1 MILTTQRK
9 AMIDELKKLKTHPTA
24 DEFYEV
30 IRRKIP
36 KVSIASVYRN
46 LDVLS
51 NTGHVLKIETSGTRM
66 RFDGDLSRHYHL
78 RCSNCGKVI
87 DFLPKGMDLL
97 EKSVRDLKKLN
108 RNLIDF
114 NMEFTGKCGKCE

>member
-30 IRRKIP
+30 IRKKIP
-36 KVSIASVYRN
+36 KISIASVYRN

-51 NTGHVLKIETSGTRM
+51 KAGHILKIETSGTQM

-78 RCSNCGKVI
+78 RCSKCGRLI
-87 DFLPKGMDLL
+87 DFMPKGVDSL
-97 EKSVRDLKKLN
+97 EKSVKDLKKRN

-114 NMEFTGKCGKCE
+114 NIEFSGKCGKCE

>member
-1 MILTTQRK
+1 
-9 AMIDELKKLKTHPTA
+9 MIDELKKLKTHPTA

-30 IRRKIP
+30 IRKKIP
-36 KVSIASVYRN
+36 KISIASVYRN

-51 NTGHVLKIETSGTRM
+51 KAGHILKIETSGTQM

-78 RCSNCGKVI
+78 RCSKCGRLI
-87 DFLPKGMDLL
+87 DFMPKGVDSL
-97 EKSVRDLKKLN
+97 EKSVKDLKKRN

-114 NMEFTGKCGKCE
+114 NIEFSGKCGKCE